1 MTGAHP
7 ALRKTGLMHHNT
19 QPTITLPA
27 LSDKA
32 LEAFSNIIVTATE
45 GGEYT
50 LSDYRKWTNYKHG
63 ETNNGF
69 RAEVTVYPTKAAY
82 SDEELLADTEGNL
95 LKPICLTP
103 EVLAGRLF
111 PKLIDPKMAGHHR
124 AMIARL
130 LAGDADIAGEMDV
143 IDAGAILQIAVYG
156 DVIFG

>member
-1 MTGAHP
+1 MTGGAP
-7 ALRKTGLMHHNT
+7 GLRKTGLMQPNT

-32 LEAFSNIIVTATE
+32 LEAFSYVIVTATE
-45 GGEYT
+45 GGHYT
-50 LSDYRKWTNYKHG
+50 REDYKEWTAYKHG
-63 ETNNGF
+63 ETDKGF
-69 RAEVTVYPTKAAY
+69 RAEVTVHPSKAAF
-82 SDEELLADTEGNL
+82 SDSVLLDDPHGL
-95 LKPICLTP
+95 LTKPIRLTP

-130 LAGDADIAGEMDV
+130 LAGDEDIAGEMDV

>member
-1 MTGAHP
+1 
-7 ALRKTGLMHHNT
+7 MHNPD

-50 LSDYRKWTNYKHG
+50 RSDYRKWTTYKHG
-63 ETNNGF
+63 DTDKGF
-69 RAEVTVYPTKAAY
+69 RSEVTVYPTKDAY
-82 SDEELLADTEGNL
+82 SDSELLADTESNL
-95 LKPICLTP
+95 LKPIRLTP

-111 PKLIDPKMAGHHR
+111 PKLVCPKMAGHHR

-130 LAGDADIAGEMDV
+130 LAGDEDIAGEMDV